1 MRLSVAGLL
10 GLLAIPAPAPALDR
24 FEIQVY
30 QPDINAPGELG
41 LELHTNFT
49 VRGDREPAFPG
60 EIPPHHAFRMT
71 LEPAL
76 GVTSWLELGAYLQGL
91 TAPGEG
97 VRFGGAKLRAK
108 LVAPHQETGFF
119 IGLNVEVGR
128 VPGAVEQAGWSNELR
143 PFLGWTD
150 GTWLLDLNPIVG
162 YALTGADR
170 FRADLEPAGKVSW
183 NSQRGF
189 ALGLEWYAELG
200 FADALLA
207 PRDQSH
213 WLFAVVDLA
222 EAAGREKGPWEL
234 NLAVGGA
241 LTGAADQRVIVKAI
255 VGRSF

>member
-76 GVTSWLELGAYLQGL
+76 GVTSWLELG
-91 TAPGEG
+91 
-97 VRFGGAKLRAK
+97 AK